1 MGKYLF
7 HGSYTVEGAKG
18 VIREGGSG
26 RRKAIEALAASVG
39 GRVESFHFA
48 FGTDSFYVI
57 CDLPD
62 NEAAATVSMTVGA
75 GGGAAVSTVV
85 LLTPEQ
91 VDAAAKR
98 TATYRAPGQ

>member
-75 GGGAAVSTVV
+75 GGGATVSTVV

>member
-7 HGSYTVEGAKG
+7 HGSYTIEGTKG

-26 RRKAIEALAASVG
+26 RVKAVEALAKSAG
-39 GRVESFHFA
+39 GRLESFS
-48 FGTDSFYVI
+48 FGFGNDSYYII
-57 CDLPD
+57 CELPD
-62 NEAAATVSMTVGA
+62 NEAAAAISMTVGA
-75 GGGAAVSTVV
+75 AGAASVSTVV

-98 TATYRAPGQ
+98 SPSYRAPGD

>member
-7 HGSYTVEGAKG
+7 HGSYTVEGARG
-18 VIREGGSG
+18 VVREGGSG

-48 FGTDSFYVI
+48 FGTDSYYVI

-62 NEAAATVSMTVGA
+62 NEAAAAVSMTVGA
-75 GGGAAVSTVV
+75 GGGATVSTVV

>member
-7 HGSYTVEGAKG
+7 HGSYTVEGTKG

-26 RRKAIEALAASVG
+26 RVKAVDALAKSVG
-39 GRVESFHFA
+39 GRVESFHFG
-48 FGTDSFYVI
+48 FGNDSFYVI

-62 NEAAATVSMTVGA
+62 NEAAAAVSMTVGA
-75 GGGAAVSTVV
+75 AGGASITTVV

-98 TATYRAPGQ
+98 SPTYRAPGQ